1 MEKQVFIL
9 TKEKKEELEAE
20 LAELKGPRRKEV
32 TLKIKEARA
41 QGDLSENAEYSAAR
55 EEQGHIEGRIE
66 EIETILKNVQIIETG
81 IDEGVIKIGSTIR
94 LAVTYAGEDEEE
106 EIEYTIVGS
115 TEADPRHGRL
125 SNEAPLAQQLIG
137 KKAGEKVSI
146 PFDGSFDEYRILEI
160 K

>member
-9 TKEKKEELEAE
+9 SKEKKEELEAE

-32 TLKIKEARA
+32 TQKIKEARA

-81 IDEGVIKIGSTIR
+81 KDEGIIKIGSTVR
-94 LAVTYAGEDEEE
+94 LSVKYADEDEEE

-125 SNEAPLAQQLIG
+125 SNESPLAQKLFG
-137 KKAGEKVSI
+137 KKSGEALELET
-146 PFDGSFDEYRILEI
+146 PFGTDSYQILEI